1 MDNSKKLV
9 LGIVALIVI
18 LLIVNVFFLWGLQKT
33 VPSNP
38 PGPIPSEAKS
48 ELIAIVSNN
57 CPKCVE
63 LTGLIGQLKQLD
75 INFSER
81 SIVFETDSEA
91 KELVQKYGIQ
101 KLPGMILKASPA
113 DFAVLNP
120 RWSALGTVEDGNILV
135 LRELPPPYFDLAS
148 STTKGLVEFWS
159 ISKNDCS
166 DCTPA
171 PKTIS
176 LEQLGMVFSQSSE
189 LDESDAEAQ
198 QFIQRYSIAKL
209 PTVILSGEAKEYSR
223 IASLLE
229 AGGDF
234 SSDGTWVL
242 RNPVPYYWDLN
253 KNKKMGALSL
263 TRITFSDC
271 NGCFAL
277 EQLEEFLVQNL
288 SLKIASDQN
297 LDWST
302 IEGKK
307 FVSDY
312 NISKLPTLVLSGE
325 IDAYKGLK
333 EGWLSFGFV
342 AADQKL
348 VFAEHEKMGSEFKYF
363 DVDKN
368 QLTAPPA
375 QNPLGG

>member
-1 MDNSKKLV
+1 MDNSKKML
-9 LGIVALIVI
+9 LGIVAVIVL
-18 LLIVNVFFLWGLQKT
+18 LLIMNIFFLWGLQKT
-33 VPSNP
+33 ASPQP
-38 PGPIPSEAKS
+38 PAPTPIENKS

-63 LTGLIGQLKQLD
+63 LAGLIDQLRQLD

-101 KLPGMILKASPA
+101 KLPGVVLKASPA
-113 DFAVLNP
+113 DFSLLSE
-120 RWSALGTVEDGNILV
+120 RWQVLGTVEDKNVLV
-135 LRELPPPYFDLAS
+135 LRELPPPFFDIAS

-159 ISKNDCS
+159 ISKTDCL

-176 LEQLGMVFSQSSE
+176 LAQLGLVFSKSNE
-189 LDESDAEAQ
+189 LNETDSEAQ
-198 QFIQRYSIAKL
+198 QLIERYSITKL
-209 PTVILSGEAKEYSR
+209 PTVILSSEVKEYSR

-229 AGGDF
+229 TGGDF
-234 SSDGTWVL
+234 SPDGTWVL

-253 KNKKMGALSL
+253 KNKKRGSLSL
-263 TRITFSDC
+263 TRVTFADC

-277 EQLEEFLVQNL
+277 DQLEEFLVQNL

-302 IEGKK
+302 SEGKK

-312 NISKLPTLVLSGE
+312 NISRIPTLVVSGE
-325 IDAYKGLK
+325 INAYKGLE

-342 AADQKL
+342 AANQQL
-348 VFAEHEKMGSEFKYF
+348 VFAEHEKMGPEFKYF

-368 QLTAPPA
+368 QLAVPPEI
-375 QNPLGG
+375 PLGG